1 MMVCLI
7 ASPRILRVLVAKY
20 PSEQYLWESS
30 AGGSFTIKLDEEG
43 PRIGR
48 GTKLVLHIKDGLQ
61 EYLQESKIKE
71 IVKKHS
77 EFISYPIFLH
87 TTKEVETEVPDEDE
101 ESADA
106 DDDKKPKIEEV
117 CSEFLPCS
125 LDFANPHIRLMKTM
139 TRKR

>member
-1 MMVCLI
+1 MV
-7 ASPRILRVLVAKY
+7 ANSTP
-20 PSEQYLWESS
+20 EQYLWESS
-30 AGGSFTIKLDEEG
+30 AGGSFTIKLDEES

-48 GTKLVLHIKDGLQ
+48 GTKIVLHIKDGLQ

-101 ESADA
+101 SADA
-106 DDDKKPKIEEV
+106 DEDKKPKIEEV
-117 CSEFLPCS
+117 CSEIPHRANWAS
-125 LDFANPHIRLMKTM
+125 LIFPPG
-139 TRKR
+139 